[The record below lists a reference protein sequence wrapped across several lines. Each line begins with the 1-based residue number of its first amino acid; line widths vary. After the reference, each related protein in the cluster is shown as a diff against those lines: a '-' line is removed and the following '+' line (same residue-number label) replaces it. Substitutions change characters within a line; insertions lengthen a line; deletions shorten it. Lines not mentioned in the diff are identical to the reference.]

1 MRKGRIESPW
11 VSLKCLIRI
20 QFLWRKDHIYTRH
33 FSKHTNKLSQ
43 LQNKKIWI
51 YLQLLSSQFTSSTEV
66 KLLTWI
72 HRRLEWIILSVRS
85 LTFFWR
91 NHCRDSPCQTSSVV
105 FSKVYMRFFFLTRS
119 LIDRCQIVTDTCKN
133 NVSKFVRKP
142 FKSPLSLCKWK
153 CFGEVSLFNLYH
165 LYFNYPLLA
174 QKLFSLWKVL
184 RYLQPYIIRVLSE
197 RISLNFKKIYVIYRL
212 RVSLYGEKLW
222 PRSWKCCSGPTA
234 YK

>member
-1 MRKGRIESPW
+1 MSLSKSVQFGHLYHKLYNRNWRNSMRKGRIKFPW

-85 LTFFWR
+85 LTFFEEII
-91 NHCRDSPCQTSSVV
+91 VV
-105 FSKVYMRFFFLTRS
+105 TVLAKLVRLFFQKCTCAFFLTRS
-119 LIDRCQIVTDTCKN
+119 LIDRCQIVTD
-133 NVSKFVRKP
+133 
-142 FKSPLSLCKWK
+142 L
-153 CFGEVSLFNLYH
+153 
-165 LYFNYPLLA
+165 
-174 QKLFSLWKVL
+174 
-184 RYLQPYIIRVLSE
+184 
-197 RISLNFKKIYVIYRL
+197 KK
-212 RVSLYGEKLW
+212 
-222 PRSWKCCSGPTA
+222 
-234 YK
+234 

>member
-1 MRKGRIESPW
+1 MRYLVTIEFIDWTVIHLISEFPQTICSYWKGERSFQFYNKYTLSVSLSKSVQFGHLYHKLYNRNWKNSMRKGRIKSPW

-85 LTFFWR
+85 LT
-91 NHCRDSPCQTSSVV
+91 
-105 FSKVYMRFFFLTRS
+105 
-119 LIDRCQIVTDTCKN
+119 
-133 NVSKFVRKP
+133 
-142 FKSPLSLCKWK
+142 
-153 CFGEVSLFNLYH
+153 
-165 LYFNYPLLA
+165 
-174 QKLFSLWKVL
+174 
-184 RYLQPYIIRVLSE
+184 
-197 RISLNFKKIYVIYRL
+197 
-212 RVSLYGEKLW
+212 
-222 PRSWKCCSGPTA
+222 
-234 YK
+234 

>member
-1 MRKGRIESPW
+1 MRKGRIKSPW

-85 LTFFWR
+85 LTFFEEIIVVTVLAKLVRLFFQKCTCAFFSYALSYWQMSDCNR
-91 NHCRDSPCQTSSVV
+91 LEKIMFQSLFGSLLNHLYHYVNENV
-105 FSKVYMRFFFLTRS
+105 LVKHLS
-119 LIDRCQIVTDTCKN
+119 LIYITSILTTLYSLKN
-133 NVSKFVRKP
+133 CSVYRRSCGIYSPISFGFFRKE
-142 FKSPLSLCKWK
+142 F
-153 CFGEVSLFNLYH
+153 
-165 LYFNYPLLA
+165 
-174 QKLFSLWKVL
+174 
-184 RYLQPYIIRVLSE
+184 R
-197 RISLNFKKIYVIYRL
+197 
-212 RVSLYGEKLW
+212 
-222 PRSWKCCSGPTA
+222 
-234 YK
+234 

>member
-1 MRKGRIESPW
+1 MRKGRIKSPW

-33 FSKHTNKLSQ
+33 FRKQTNKLSQ

-85 LTFFWR
+85 LTFFEEII
-91 NHCRDSPCQTSSVV
+91 VV
-105 FSKVYMRFFFLTRS
+105 TVLAKLVRLFFQKCTCAFFSYALSYWQVSDCNRLE
-119 LIDRCQIVTDTCKN
+119 KN
-133 NVSKFVRKP
+133 NVSKFVWKP

-153 CFGEVSLFNLYH
+153 CFGEGSLFNLYH

-174 QKLFSLWKVL
+174 QKLFSL
-184 RYLQPYIIRVLSE
+184 
-197 RISLNFKKIYVIYRL
+197 
-212 RVSLYGEKLW
+212 
-222 PRSWKCCSGPTA
+222 
-234 YK
+234 